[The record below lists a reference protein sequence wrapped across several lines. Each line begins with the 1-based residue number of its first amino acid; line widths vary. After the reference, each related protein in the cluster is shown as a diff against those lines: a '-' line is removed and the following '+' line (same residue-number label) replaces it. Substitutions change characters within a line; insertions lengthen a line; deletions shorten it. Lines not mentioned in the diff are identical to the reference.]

1 MDYKCTIEV
10 SPRDP
15 EAVMKALMMDEAYD
29 RSSTSIEREGG
40 KVFIKISAKDI
51 TALRAAVNDYL
62 RLLRVCESE
71 KSFE

>member
-40 KVFIKISAKDI
+40 QGF
-51 TALRAAVNDYL
+51 Y
-62 RLLRVCESE
+62 
-71 KSFE
+71 